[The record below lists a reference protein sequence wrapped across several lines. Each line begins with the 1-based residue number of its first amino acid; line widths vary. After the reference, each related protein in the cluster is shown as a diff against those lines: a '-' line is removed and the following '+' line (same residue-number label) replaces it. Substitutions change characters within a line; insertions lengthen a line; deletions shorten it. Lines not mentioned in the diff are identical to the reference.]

1 MATVVSLDIAAL
13 KRELQRALKAL
24 EAVENAGL
32 TVGPPPSIAVPR
44 ELEDKVRRMAAG
56 VLPDELK
63 AESQAEYRK
72 ILLALARQAADKGV
86 DALREYYKA
95 LTKGERAL
103 IEKIVLEELVPLAK
117 AAG

>member
-1 MATVVSLDIAAL
+1 MAQVISLDVAAL

-24 EAVENAGL
+24 EQAEEAGL
-32 TVGPPPSIAVPR
+32 TIGPPPSIAIPR
-44 ELEDKVRRMAAG
+44 ELENKARRLAAG
-56 VLPDELK
+56 ALPDELK
-63 AESQAEYRK
+63 AEQQNEYRK

-103 IEKIVLEELVPLAK
+103 IEKIVLEELVPLARE
-117 AAG
+117 AG